1 MRSTYDDEADALYV
15 CLKEGVAVDRSIVV
29 DGERVVDV
37 DRSGEPIGIE
47 VIGASEGVALTDL
60 IERFGLDRFRSHLER
75 LEASRFSALG
85 PAGGTS

>member
-15 CLKEGVAVDRSIVV
+15 CLKEGVK
-29 DGERVVDV
+29 
-37 DRSGEPIGIE
+37 
-47 VIGASEGVALTDL
+47 LTDL